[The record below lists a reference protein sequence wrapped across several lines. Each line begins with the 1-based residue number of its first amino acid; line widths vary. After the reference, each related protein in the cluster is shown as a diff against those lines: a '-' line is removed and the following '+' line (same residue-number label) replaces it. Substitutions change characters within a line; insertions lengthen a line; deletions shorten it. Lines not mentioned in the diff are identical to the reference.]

1 MSSADDPRSRYGLS
15 CPSGGKFYICE
26 NTPSRFLGCCDID
39 PCKKN
44 GICPTE
50 SLRNSSFSSGNYGDI
65 PKEDCN
71 VGGEKNWWTCSGN
84 NPPFLGCCIS
94 NPCGPGCPPNN
105 LLAAQLSSDPSRAA
119 PFLTGSS
126 PSTSASSSASATPA
140 PEEKKSFPTG
150 AIAGIA
156 VGAVVV
162 IALIAY
168 LVWRLQRQKKVF
180 YHPPAAQESSPA
192 PPYSGPVVGATG
204 GDDYHSQRSSAMYSP
219 YKGKFSSSFLLLHPF
234 TSTYLEVHSSNQAAT
249 AADTFHNN
257 GGATPSTLVNSS
269 ARTTPRPPDSFYDG
283 GSMRTYSAAP
293 PLSPH
298 DRNSHW
304 SPSAH
309 QSRHVSSHSSM
320 GSEYHGGG
328 VPSTQ
333 FQPISEPISELA
345 GSDVTGPEG
354 TISEIGSSSHGYN
367 HQQQRQAGLGIK

>member
-71 VGGEKNWWTCSGN
+71 VGGEKNC
-84 NPPFLGCCIS
+84 
-94 NPCGPGCPPNN
+94 
-105 LLAAQLSSDPSRAA
+105 DPSRAA

-150 AIAGIA
+150 AVAGIA